1 MAEEEIIKMGHGAGG
16 RLMRRLIVDVFAG
29 AFGTPELAALDDS
42 ALVSA
47 AGDKLALTTDSY
59 VVRPLFFPGGDIGKL
74 AICGTAND
82 LAVTGA
88 RPVYLTCSFIIEEG
102 FPVANLKRVVASMV
116 AAADEA
122 GVSVVAGD
130 TKVVERGAADGLFF
144 TASGVGVFP
153 DGREPARRPVKPG
166 DAILLN
172 GAPAVHGIAVVLAR
186 EEFNLTAA
194 VESDCAPLNGLIE
207 GVLAAAPGVA
217 FMRDATRGGIAAVL
231 NEIAASE
238 GVTLSIDEASVPRDD
253 AVESVCELLGYDSF
267 YVANEGKAV
276 VVCPADEAEAAVE
289 AMKRNK
295 YGKDAAIIGHVEEG
309 RPRVVM
315 ETAVGGARILD
326 MPLAEQLP
334 RIC

>member
-1 MAEEEIIKMGHGAGG
+1 
-16 RLMRRLIVDVFAG
+16 MRRLISDVFAG

-47 AGDKLALTTDSY
+47 DGDRLAFTTDSY

-74 AICGTAND
+74 AVCGTVND

-102 FPVANLKRVVASMV
+102 FPVVDLKRVVSSM
-116 AAADEA
+116 AAAACEA

-130 TKVVERGAADGLFF
+130 TKVVERGAADGLFV
-144 TASGVGVFP
+144 TTSGIGIFP
-153 DGREPARRPVKPG
+153 DGRKPARRPVKPG
-166 DAILLN
+166 DAVLIN

-186 EEFNLTAA
+186 EEFNLAAA
-194 VESDCAPLNGLIE
+194 VESDCAPLNGLIDD
-207 GVLAAAPGVA
+207 VLAVAPNIA
-217 FMRDATRGGIAAVL
+217 FMRDATRGGVAAVL
-231 NEIAASE
+231 NEIAAAE
-238 GVTLSIDEASVPRDD
+238 GVVIEIDEVSVPRDD
-253 AVESVCELLGYDSF
+253 TVESVCELLGYDPF
-267 YVANEGKAV
+267 YIANEGKV
-276 VVCPADEAEAAVE
+276 IIICPAEEAESAME
-289 AMKRNK
+289 AIKRHE
-295 YGKDAAIIGHVEEG
+295 YGKDAAIIGRVEEG
-309 RPRVVM
+309 TSRVIM

>member
-1 MAEEEIIKMGHGAGG
+1 MDSDEVIKMGHGAGG
-16 RLMRRLIVDVFAG
+16 RLMRRLIADVFAG

-47 AGDKLALTTDSY
+47 DGDRLAFTTDSY

-74 AICGTAND
+74 AVCGTVND

-102 FPVANLKRVVASMV
+102 FPVVDLKRVVSSM
-116 AAADEA
+116 AAAACEA

-130 TKVVERGAADGLFF
+130 TKVVERGAADGLFV
-144 TASGVGVFP
+144 TTSGIGIFP
-153 DGREPARRPVKPG
+153 DGRKPARRPVKPG
-166 DAILLN
+166 DAVLIN

-186 EEFNLTAA
+186 EEFNLAAA
-194 VESDCAPLNGLIE
+194 VESDCAPLNGLIDD
-207 GVLAAAPGVA
+207 VLAVAPNIA
-217 FMRDATRGGIAAVL
+217 FMRDATRGGVAAVL
-231 NEIAASE
+231 NEIAAAE
-238 GVTLSIDEASVPRDD
+238 GVVIEIDEVSVPRDD
-253 AVESVCELLGYDSF
+253 TVESVCELLGYDPF
-267 YVANEGKAV
+267 YIANEGKV
-276 VVCPADEAEAAVE
+276 IIICPAEEAESAME
-289 AMKRNK
+289 AIKRHE
-295 YGKDAAIIGHVEEG
+295 YGKDAAIIGRVEEG
-309 RPRVVM
+309 TSRVIM